1 MAAEALFA
9 SKIVLVE
16 GESESLILPF
26 CFDMIGYDY
35 IGKGISIVRCGGK
48 NEIDRF
54 YRLYSEFGIPCYI
67 LFDGDSQNV
76 GTSDEKHTIQA
87 NRNILGLFDINADYP
102 DGYVHDN
109 YLGFTRRLEDA
120 LNIGEISSNVKGL
133 KLFIRFKQAIQE
145 GNAVPQWVGLIAEK
159 IDLLPEEAVSVLQ
172 NLETK
177 NIIEDFEEIPF

>member
-1 MAAEALFA
+1 
-9 SKIVLVE
+9 
-16 GESESLILPF
+16 
-26 CFDMIGYDY
+26 
-35 IGKGISIVRCGGK
+35 
-48 NEIDRF
+48 
-54 YRLYSEFGIPCYI
+54 